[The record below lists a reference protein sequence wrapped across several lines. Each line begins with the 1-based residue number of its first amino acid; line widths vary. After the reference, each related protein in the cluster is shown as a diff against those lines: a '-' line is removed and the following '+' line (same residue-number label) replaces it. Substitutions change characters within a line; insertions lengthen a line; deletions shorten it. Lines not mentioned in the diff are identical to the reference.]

1 MALPIDISR
10 AARSLAARRALIEA
24 VRDAPASEQET
35 HWLEWKGQ
43 LDLTAR
49 ATHAVLAKAV
59 LGFANRDPD
68 RAQLT
73 MGGTAYLLV
82 GVAPD
87 TFPGVQPVDMA
98 RLEPQV
104 VRYAGT
110 GPQWSGDY
118 VEVDGKTV
126 LVLVV
131 DAPEWGQDPWPAQ
144 KTFQPNLGK
153 GFDAGDLF
161 VRQAARTEKA
171 GPADIEI
178 LTRRARGK
186 TQEDDRLQLDLVQD
200 PGPGPGRVDL
210 SDLTIGQYTNKQ
222 RGQLL
227 TPMWRREHEEQ
238 GVSSLVT
245 FRVGPREDRR
255 REDFEAEV
263 GKYID
268 ELREALPPYLSMR
281 SVLHKVGALDL
292 QVVNPTDRPFTE
304 VQVRLR
310 FDTLDVEVIADR
322 DDASY
327 SAPEL
332 PEPPREWGSPTFYRD
347 PYRGLAIGPIR
358 VFNKWTPDVH
368 RKGKDHLEVVFVP
381 EVVRPHQTTELPRI
395 WLVASAD
402 GPTQLEVTWTATG
415 TEARGQASG
424 SLTIRLD
431 GRTWTPEELLA
442 DPEDDD

>member
-1 MALPIDISR
+1 MALPIDTSR
-10 AARSLAARRALIEA
+10 AARSLAARQALVEA
-24 VRDAPASEQET
+24 VRDAPVSEPET
-35 HWLEWKGQ
+35 HWLEWKGR

-68 RAQLT
+68 RGKLT
-73 MGGTAYLLV
+73 MSGTAYLLV

-118 VEVDGKTV
+118 VEVDGRTV

-131 DAPEWGQDPWPAQ
+131 DAPESGQDPWPAQ
-144 KTFQPNLGK
+144 KTFQPDRGK

-171 GPADIEI
+171 GPADIEM

-200 PGPGPGRVDL
+200 AGPGPGRVDL

-222 RGQLL
+222 RGRLL
-227 TPMWRREHEEQ
+227 TPMWRQEQ
-238 GVSSLVT
+238 QEQRGSGLAMVSY
-245 FRVGPREDRR
+245 GPRDDRR
-255 REDFEAEV
+255 PEEFEAEV

-268 ELREALPPYLSMR
+268 ELREALLPYLWMR
-281 SVLHKVGALDL
+281 SVLHEVGALDL

-310 FDTLDVEVIADR
+310 FDTLDVGVVSDR
-322 DDASY
+322 DDAKY

-332 PEPPREWGSPTFYRD
+332 PEPPREWGSRALYRS
-347 PYRGLAIGPIR
+347 PYQGFRASAIRG
-358 VFNKWTPDVH
+358 FNKWAPDIH
-368 RKGKDHLEVVFVP
+368 HKDDNHLEVVFVP
-381 EVVRPHQTTELPRI
+381 EIIRPQQTTELPRI
-395 WLVASAD
+395 WLLLPAD
-402 GPTQLEVTWTATG
+402 GPTELKTSWTATG
-415 TEARGQASG
+415 TEARGQVGG
-424 SLTIRLD
+424 SLTVRID
-431 GRTWTPEELLA
+431 GRTWTPEELLIE
-442 DPEDDD
+442 PEDDE